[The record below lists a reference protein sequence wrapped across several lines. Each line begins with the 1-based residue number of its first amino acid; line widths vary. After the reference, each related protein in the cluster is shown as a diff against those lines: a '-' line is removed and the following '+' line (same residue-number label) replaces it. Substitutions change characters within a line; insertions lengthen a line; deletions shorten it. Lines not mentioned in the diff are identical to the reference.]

1 MLLVILGCHN
11 KIPQTGLNQRF
22 IFSQP
27 WRLAV
32 HDQGNGMAGF
42 CQELSSWLADSHFL
56 PWWKER
62 GFWSLF
68 LL

>member
-1 MLLVILGCHN
+1 MLLLILGCHN

-42 CQELSSWLADSHFL
+42 CQELSSWLADSH
-56 PWWKER
+56 
-62 GFWSLF
+62 
-68 LL
+68 LLL